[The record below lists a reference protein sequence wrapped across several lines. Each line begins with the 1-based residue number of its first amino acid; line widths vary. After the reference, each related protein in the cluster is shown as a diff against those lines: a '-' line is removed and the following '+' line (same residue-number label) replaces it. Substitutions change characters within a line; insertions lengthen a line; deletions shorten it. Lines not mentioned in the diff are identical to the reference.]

1 LERRTCRGR
10 WRFQNP
16 LEGRPPFG
24 VEGGIAVIQTTSM
37 RLDSEIRSTVAGHR
51 LQAEQ
56 FVYDIPSAGDLVE
69 RLWREC
75 LEAT

>member
-1 LERRTCRGR
+1 MSPGCTDLFSPARSDLIRKATSIALH
-10 WRFQNP
+10 P

-37 RLDSEIRSTVAGHR
+37 RLDYEIRSTVAWHR

-56 FVYDIPSAGDLVE
+56 FV
-69 RLWREC
+69 
-75 LEAT
+75 